1 MPDVGGVAADHLRS
15 YIERIERLEDEKKA
29 LADDIKEV
37 FAEAKGTGFD
47 IKAMRAILRL
57 RKLDKADYQEQEY
70 MIDLYKHALGMLEEA
85 APSEEEMEANES
97 VASEGDA
104 F

>member
-29 LADDIKEV
+29 MADDIKEI

-47 IKAMRAILRL
+47 VKAMRAILRL
-57 RKLDKADYQEQEY
+57 RKMDKADYQEQEY
-70 MIDLYKHALGMLEEA
+70 MIDLYKHALGMLEGVAE
-85 APSEEEMEANES
+85 PKEEDMP
-97 VASEGDA
+97 SEGDA

>member
-1 MPDVGGVAADHLRS
+1 MADVGGVAGDHLRS
-15 YIERIERLEDEKKA
+15 LIERIERLEEEKKA

-47 IKAMRAILRL
+47 VKAMRAILRL
-57 RKLDKADYQEQEY
+57 RKMDKADYQEQEY
-70 MIDLYKHALGMLEEA
+70 MIDLYKHALGMLEDMAPEA
-85 APSEEEMEANES
+85 EQDNQPPEE
-97 VASEGDA
+97 G

>member
-15 YIERIERLEDEKKA
+15 YIERIERLEEEKKA
-29 LADDIKEV
+29 IADDIKEI

-47 IKAMRAILRL
+47 VKAMRTIIRL
-57 RKLDKADYQEQEY
+57 RKMDKADYQEQEY

-85 APSEEEMEANES
+85 APSDQDDMPP
-97 VASEGDA
+97 EGDA